1 MTSGSVSGLGG
12 PWVLLLSAEAGT
24 QRGEQQ
30 TEEGEELGLEVL
42 KMKCPGV
49 LPDGDV

>member
-1 MTSGSVSGLGG
+1 MSLA
-12 PWVLLLSAEAGT
+12 WVAHGFCCYQLKQGT

-30 TEEGEELGLEVL
+30 TEEGEELGFGSVENE
-42 KMKCPGV
+42 MPGV